1 LSSEAFDERVLV
13 LAPTG
18 RDGALTCSLLK
29 QAGLS
34 PVACGDVTAACDALI
49 EGAGLLM
56 ITEEV
61 LVPAAIQRLSTFLK
75 RQEPWSDL
83 PILLFSGEGA
93 TVQTR
98 APTLRMLEPLGNVVL
113 LDRPIRPTTMLTAV
127 RTALRARRRQYASR
141 EALRA
146 ERVAVHERDK
156 FLAMLG
162 HELRNPLSPIFVALE
177 LMEQSESRETSS
189 KCIKV
194 IERQVRHLTRIVDD
208 LLDVSRVTSGKIA
221 LQQRPLDLTQLVRR
235 CLQSLERAM
244 TSRRLHLTVT
254 DEGPLTIDGDA
265 VRLEQVAMNLILNAI
280 KYTPAGGNLRV
291 SLAREDDTAVVRFH
305 DDGAGISHEMLPRIF
320 DLFVQAD
327 QTLDRSMGGMGV
339 GLTLVK
345 NLVALHHGKVEAMS
359 DGPGRGSE
367 FIVRLPLLADDA
379 AAESADEAARDRPSD
394 PTIHRRVLIIE
405 DNEDSR
411 EMLQCLLEKRGH
423 QVSTAADGP
432 TGVALALELEP
443 EVLLV
448 DIGLPGMDGYSVAKR
463 IRKALGA
470 SVLLIAVTGYGQ
482 PEDRR
487 MALEAGF
494 DRHLTKPVMIDTVE
508 RLFLQSTAVQGR
520 TLN

>member
-1 LSSEAFDERVLV
+1 MSSNALDDRVLV

-34 PVACGDVTAACDALI
+34 PVACDDVAAACEALT

-61 LVPAAIQRLSTFLK
+61 LVPAAIQRLAAFLK

-141 EALRA
+141 EALRT

-194 IERQVRHLTRIVDD
+194 IERQMRHLTRIVDD
-208 LLDVSRVTSGKIA
+208 LLDVSRVTSGRIV
-221 LQQRPLDLTQLVRR
+221 LQQRPLELTQLVRR
-235 CLQSLERAM
+235 CLQSLEQAM

-254 DEGPLTIDGDA
+254 DDGPLTVDGDA

-280 KYTPAGGNLRV
+280 KYTPRGGNLRV
-291 SLAREDDTAVVRFH
+291 SLAREGDAAVVRFH
-305 DDGAGISHEMLPRIF
+305 DDGAGISQEMLPRIF

-339 GLTLVK
+339 GLTLVRS
-345 NLVALHHGKVEAMS
+345 LVALHDGKVEAMS
-359 DGPGRGSE
+359 DGPGTGSE
-367 FIVRLPLLADDA
+367 FVVRLPLLDEA
-379 AAESADEAARDRPSD
+379 AAESTDETAHERPSD
-394 PTIHRRVLIIE
+394 PAIHRRVLIIE

-463 IRKALGA
+463 VRKALGA

-494 DRHLTKPVMIDTVE
+494 DRHLTKPVMIDAVE
-508 RLFLQSTAVQGR
+508 GLFVQSTAVQGPA
-520 TLN
+520 LN

>member
-1 LSSEAFDERVLV
+1 
-13 LAPTG
+13 
-18 RDGALTCSLLK
+18 
-29 QAGLS
+29 
-34 PVACGDVTAACDALI
+34 
-49 EGAGLLM
+49 
-56 ITEEV
+56 
-61 LVPAAIQRLSTFLK
+61 
-75 RQEPWSDL
+75 
-83 PILLFSGEGA
+83 
-93 TVQTR
+93 
-98 APTLRMLEPLGNVVL
+98 
-113 LDRPIRPTTMLTAV
+113 
-127 RTALRARRRQYASR
+127 
-141 EALRA
+141 
-146 ERVAVHERDK
+146 
-156 FLAMLG
+156 
-162 HELRNPLSPIFVALE
+162 
-177 LMEQSESRETSS
+177 
-189 KCIKV
+189 
-194 IERQVRHLTRIVDD
+194 
-208 LLDVSRVTSGKIA
+208 
-221 LQQRPLDLTQLVRR
+221 
-235 CLQSLERAM
+235 
-244 TSRRLHLTVT
+244 
-254 DEGPLTIDGDA
+254 
-265 VRLEQVAMNLILNAI
+265 
-280 KYTPAGGNLRV
+280 V

-359 DGPGRGSE
+359 DGPGKGSE
-367 FIVRLPLLADDA
+367 FIVRLPLLADDT